1 MADFVSS
8 TSDIGKFGYLKLS
21 AQSMAAWLFLFSLN
35 TFETEKVQVIAFAT
49 TDCLWS
55 AECACL
61 LNVLVFQFLHSLP
74 DITLL
79 FFCFTHNLQVIKWS
93 YDSKWSRSYWSILF
107 RPHLLK
113 FTDCLLSFSLLRKGG
128 EGIHFI
134 WFLGLLV
141 CCLVW

>member
-1 MADFVSS
+1 M
-8 TSDIGKFGYLKLS
+8 KFN
-21 AQSMAAWLFLFSLN
+21 AQIMTAWLFLFSLN
-35 TFETEKVQVIAFAT
+35 TFETEKDQVIAFAA

-61 LNVLVFQFLHSLP
+61 FNVLAFQFLHSLP
-74 DITLL
+74 VITLL
-79 FFCFTHNLQVIKWS
+79 FLCFTHTLQVIKLS
-93 YDSKWSRSYWSILF
+93 SDSKWSHSYWSILF

-113 FTDCLLSFSLLRKGG
+113 ITVKFYPLLADCLLSFSLLQKGG

-134 WFLGLLV
+134 LFLGLLV